1 MVEHSSI
8 QCDMEVKDKNGLSI
22 GRVDDVEQ
30 DRIKVTRS
38 GSPDGQH
45 HFVPID
51 WIERVDTH
59 VHLSRDHEELHSAGL
74 GNG

>member
-1 MVEHSSI
+1 MVERSSI
-8 QCDMEVKDKNGLSI
+8 QCDMEVRDKNGLSI

-30 DRIKVTRS
+30 DQIKVTRA

-51 WIERVDTH
+51 WIERVDAH
-59 VHLSRDHEELHSAGL
+59 VHLNRDHAELHAAGL